1 MNTYLGS
8 ITAAPS
14 IMIVEDEDLLRELLT
29 EVFSEMGVT
38 VSAVAT
44 ADAGLTAFEQNTGFD
59 LLVTDVRTP
68 GRMNGWELAAA
79 VYSQWPDVPIIITS
93 GYSAEHDN
101 ELPPSAC
108 FVQKP
113 WSLDSLCNLAKTL
126 LHGS

>member
-1 MNTYLGS
+1 MHAYSGS
-8 ITAAPS
+8 TAAPS

-29 EVFSEMGVT
+29 EAFSEMGVA

-44 ADAGLTAFEQNTGFD
+44 ADDGLTAFEKNTAFD

-68 GRMNGWELAAA
+68 GRMNGWDLAKA
-79 VYSQWPDVPIIITS
+79 VYDQRPNVPIIITS
-93 GYSAEHDN
+93 GYSAEQHNN

-113 WSLDSLCNLAKTL
+113 WSLESLCELAKTL